1 MTIYGYR
8 IPMGFA
14 LIMWFALWEIFG
26 QLGVSTLELD
36 IQITKDG
43 YAVVTHDRRINPA
56 KCADT
61 APVTPGDPQFPYAQ
75 GKYIKD
81 LTLAQVRTIDCGS
94 LRQAQFPEQELHPG
108 ESKALLSE
116 GLRQVDST
124 LAEDIDLLRRM
135 LEA

>member
-1 MTIYGYR
+1 MARWKATLAAGLAGLVVVAGAPAPAAAYGR
-8 IPMGFA
+8 PERGFDLQAHRGGLGLRVESTLASFGNA
-14 LIMWFALWEIFG
+14 L

-81 LTLAQVRTIDCGS
+81 LT
-94 LRQAQFPEQELHPG
+94 PG
-108 ESKALLSE
+108 CRCSA
-116 GLRQVDST
+116 RCST
-124 LAEDIDLLRRM
+124 W
-135 LEA
+135 